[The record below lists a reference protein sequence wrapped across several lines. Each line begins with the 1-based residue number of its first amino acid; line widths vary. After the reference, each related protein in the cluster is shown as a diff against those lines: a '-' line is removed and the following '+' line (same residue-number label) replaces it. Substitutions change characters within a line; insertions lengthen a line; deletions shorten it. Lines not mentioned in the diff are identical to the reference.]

1 MTVLRIAPQPT
12 AGTSVCHTH
21 SLMAAC
27 CAFHTRLQDPLL
39 EPWNSVLFPVS
50 CPRPSSRKP
59 ENGHGS
65 SFGARLVLSATCFVL
80 SRLWP
85 VSPSAPQCARP
96 QVCKPLTPTSQAGHA
111 PRRQPASPRSPRAP
125 GDTCDWLS
133 AHGVHPHCRPH
144 RCPGL
149 CAVAHRRRT
158 PRSHSVPACPGV
170 RRHPILLPVGAPPQ
184 PPTALAPLPAR
195 SRRPGSNPRAE
206 AWLPLGQTVGRPIA
220 QRFHVAVSTHRSTS
234 SPGQD
239 ARASA
244 SHHGWDARHMT
255 VLEKACP
262 TLNNDNSTHHLGS
275 GPRSA
280 GSQPR
285 APGPRRSGVREDQR
299 QQGPQGVA
307 SRTEWEEAI

>member
-1 MTVLRIAPQPT
+1 MSFLPHALSCPGSGQCPRALP
-12 AGTSVCHTH
+12 SVPGRRCV
-21 SLMAAC
+21 SP
-27 CAFHTRLQDPLL
+27 RRPLL
-39 EPWNSVLFPVS
+39 RLSTRPAGSRPAHAAPV
-50 CPRPSSRKP
+50 P
-59 ENGHGS
+59 
-65 SFGARLVLSATCFVL
+65 LVT
-80 SRLWP
+80 P
-85 VSPSAPQCARP
+85 V
-96 QVCKPLTPTSQAGHA
+96 
-111 PRRQPASPRSPRAP
+111 
-125 GDTCDWLS
+125 S

-149 CAVAHRRRT
+149 CAVAHRCRT
-158 PRSHSVPACPGV
+158 PRSHSVLACPGV

-195 SRRPGSNPRAE
+195 SRRPGANPRAE
-206 AWLPLGQTVGRPIA
+206 AWLPVGQTVGRPIA

-262 TLNNDNSTHHLGS
+262 TLNNDDGTHRLGS

-299 QQGPQGVA
+299 QRGPQGVA